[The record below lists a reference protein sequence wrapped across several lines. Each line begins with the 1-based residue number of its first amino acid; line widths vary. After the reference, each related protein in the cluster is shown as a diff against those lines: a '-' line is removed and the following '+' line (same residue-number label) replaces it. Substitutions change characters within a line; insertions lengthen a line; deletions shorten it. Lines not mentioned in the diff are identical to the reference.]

1 MSSVYFNNYNFNTS
15 ISNMPEIEDDSV
27 YRINGIMNTLEQIE
41 DASVFVELI
50 RKTNYHQ
57 FLNDRNT
64 NVTLFLSLNNFF
76 SNCTVPSNMEVMEA
90 RNFLESHMLKNKI
103 SFDYLR
109 LNNDSKFQTKNLMNN
124 YLLTTV
130 LDDHV
135 YINGRRI
142 ILKDIICDN
151 GIIHIIE

>member
-1 MSSVYFNNYNFNTS
+1 
-15 ISNMPEIEDDSV
+15 
-27 YRINGIMNTLEQIE
+27 
-41 DASVFVELI
+41 
-50 RKTNYHQ
+50 
-57 FLNDRNT
+57 
-64 NVTLFLSLNNFF
+64 
-76 SNCTVPSNMEVMEA
+76 MEA
-90 RNFLESHMLKNKI
+90 RNFLESNMLKNKI

-130 LDDHV
+130 LDEHV